1 MLQNPKIQE
10 PNQTLNYA
18 EPRETY
24 KTLVSVSAGHSYN
37 GCQAACGGGEAALGG
52 AKKAL
57 AATQKSCV
65 QQDSRRVG
73 GIHIALYH
81 LLQQTSWPQ
90 RVVPSSSLNLLS
102 GVHYLKWC
110 T

>member
-52 AKKAL
+52 
-57 AATQKSCV
+57 
-65 QQDSRRVG
+65 G
-73 GIHIALYH
+73 
-81 LLQQTSWPQ
+81 
-90 RVVPSSSLNLLS
+90 
-102 GVHYLKWC
+102 
-110 T
+110 